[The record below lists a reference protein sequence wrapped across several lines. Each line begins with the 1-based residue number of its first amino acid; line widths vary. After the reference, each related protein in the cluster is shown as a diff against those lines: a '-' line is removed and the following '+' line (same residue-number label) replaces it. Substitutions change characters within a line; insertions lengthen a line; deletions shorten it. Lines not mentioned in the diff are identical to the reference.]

1 MGGYIEDKIGLLRQW
16 ECNWWL
22 WRMHDHQSQEMRQP
36 MQQKNEQ
43 IRQQNER
50 MQRILQHLH
59 IQPIIPAPSLSPTI
73 ADGTDHHVNDTQVDR
88 PYDMENDH

>member
-1 MGGYIEDKIGLLRQW
+1 
-16 ECNWWL
+16 
-22 WRMHDHQSQEMRQP
+22 
-36 MQQKNEQ
+36 MQ
-43 IRQQNER
+43 QQNEQ

-73 ADGTDHHVNDTQVDR
+73 ADGTDLHVNDTQVDR